1 MNCAFSVEESSG
13 PTETRPPSIDWNRTE
28 MDYPKNK
35 TIHGLFEQQVTQTP
49 DAIAVEFNSDRLTYR
64 ELNHKANVVAGE
76 LRRRGCGIETL
87 VGVCVERSL
96 DMLVSVLGI
105 LKAGG
110 SYVPLDPFF
119 PKERLAF
126 MIEDAGI
133 PLVVT
138 QHHLVQDLPPSKAES
153 ICVDGLNYVS
163 FSSPVR
169 RSPASSENLAYV
181 LYTSGSTG
189 RPKGVQIS
197 HRSVVNFLWAMRQA
211 PGLSANDV
219 LLAATTLSFDI
230 AALEIFLP
238 LAVGAKVVIAPRDV
252 TIDGHRLGKL
262 IHDCGAT
269 VMQATPVTWRML
281 LDSGWR
287 GESNLK
293 VLCGGETLRPDL
305 TEELLKR
312 CGELWN
318 MYGPTEATIW
328 STTCRLLPGE
338 TISIGRPIAN
348 TKVHVLDGD
357 LRPVPVGAVGELY
370 IGGEGLSRGYLGRPD
385 LTKERFL
392 ADPFDER
399 ASGRLYKTG
408 DLARYRADGR
418 LEFVGRAD
426 HQVRIR
432 GYRVEL
438 GEIETA
444 LARAD
449 GVAQAVVVARE
460 DQLGD
465 ARLVAYIVAGPPR
478 HEETPG
484 VLGNAISFRP
494 SALSLRSVLRQSL
507 PAYMIPSDFVFL
519 DAIPLTP
526 NRKVDRSALPEP
538 NGAMEKP
545 VDYPCEPPVGDV
557 EKKLATIIASLLE
570 IPRVG
575 RTDSFFDLGGHSL
588 LAASLFLEIERT
600 FGKRL
605 PLATLYRASTI
616 ETLAIAIEAQPKH
629 VGNCPSLVDIR
640 VGASKVRFFCVHGA
654 GGNVLLYR
662 NLARH
667 FGNEFSFYGLQSQ
680 GLDGND
686 APLTTVEE
694 MAERYLGEI
703 RKVQPQGPYLVG
715 GYCLGGTIAYEI
727 AQRLRRD
734 GHEVPLLALIDTYNF
749 VRMERPVPFRFLCQ
763 KVAFH
768 WGNMRQLPLLDWPG
782 YFFHKTSIARAGE
795 FSSLWRTLRTSLKTR
810 PAAARFPSLHESV
823 HDVNERAAQSY
834 EPKPYAGR
842 VTVFKPKVNYDFY
855 PDRQMGWGDLVTGH
869 LEIVE
874 LPVNPHAM
882 LAEPYV
888 QSLADRLKEAMANAS
903 RPARE
908 SRTAGLSTAMNIS
921 PCMLALL
928 FLNTW

>member
-1 MNCAFSVEESSG
+1 ME
-13 PTETRPPSIDWNRTE
+13 
-28 MDYPKNK
+28 YPKNK
-35 TIHGLFEQQVTQTP
+35 TIHQLFEHQVTQTP
-49 DAIAVEFNSDRLTYR
+49 DAIAVEFTSDRLTYR

-76 LRRRGCGIETL
+76 LRRRGCRIETL
-87 VGVCVERSL
+87 VGVYVERSL
-96 DMLVSVLGI
+96 DIVISVLGI

-138 QHHLVQDLPPSKAES
+138 QQHLVQDLPPSKAES

-163 FSSPVR
+163 ISLPAR
-169 RSPASSENLAYV
+169 RSPASSANLAYV

-189 RPKGVQIS
+189 RPKGVQIT
-197 HRSVVNFLWAMRQA
+197 HRSVVNFLWAMRQV
-211 PGLSANDV
+211 PGLSADDV
-219 LLAATTLSFDI
+219 LLAVTTLSFDI
-230 AALEIFLP
+230 AGLEIFLP
-238 LAVGAKVVIAPRDV
+238 LTVGAKVVIAPQDITV
-252 TIDGHRLGKL
+252 DGQRLGEL

-281 LDSGWR
+281 IDSGWR

-305 TEELLKR
+305 AEELFKR

-318 MYGPTEATIW
+318 MYGPTETTIW

-338 TISIGRPIAN
+338 AVSVGRPIAN
-348 TKVHVLDGD
+348 TKVHVLDAD
-357 LRPVPVGAVGELY
+357 LRPVPVDAAGELY
-370 IGGEGLSRGYLGRPD
+370 IGGEGLARGYLGRPD
-385 LTKERFL
+385 LTNERFL
-392 ADPFDER
+392 PDPFDKR
-399 ASGRLYKTG
+399 ANGRLYKTG

-418 LEFVGRAD
+418 LELVGRAD

-432 GYRVEL
+432 GFRVEL

-444 LARAD
+444 LARVD
-449 GVAQAVVVARE
+449 EVAEAVVVARE
-460 DQLGD
+460 HQLGD
-465 ARLVAYIVAGPPR
+465 IRLIAYIVPDSFPR
-478 HEETPG
+478 EPAADA
-484 VLGNAISFRP
+484 LGNVRSFGP
-494 SALSLRSVLRQSL
+494 SALSLRSALRQSL
-507 PAYMIPSDFVFL
+507 PEYMIPSNFVFL
-519 DAIPLTP
+519 DAMPLTP

-538 NGAMEKP
+538 NGTMEKA
-545 VDYPCEPPVGDV
+545 VDYPCELPIGDV
-557 EKKLATIIASLLE
+557 ETKLATITASLLKV
-570 IPRVG
+570 PRIG

-588 LAASLFLEIERT
+588 LAASLFSEIERT

-605 PLATLYRASTI
+605 PLAILYRASTI
-616 ETLAIAIEAQPKH
+616 ESLAAAIETQPRN
-629 VGNCPSLVDIR
+629 VANWPSLVDIR
-640 VGASKVRFFCVHGA
+640 GGVSKARFFCVHGA
-654 GGNVLLYR
+654 GGNILLYR

-680 GLDGND
+680 GLDGNG

-727 AQRLRRD
+727 AQRLRCD
-734 GHEVPLLALIDTYNF
+734 GHEVALVALLDTYNF
-749 VRMERPVPFRFLCQ
+749 GRMKRPVPFRFVCQ
-763 KVAFH
+763 KAAFH

-782 YFFHKTSIARAGE
+782 YLSHKMSVARAAE
-795 FSSLWRTLRTSLKTR
+795 FSSLWRILRGLPRIR

-823 HDVNERAAQSY
+823 HDVNERAAQLY
-834 EPKPYAGR
+834 QPKPYPGR

-855 PDRQMGWGDLVTGH
+855 PDRQMGWRDLVTGR

-888 QSLADRLKEAMANAS
+888 QSLADRLKEAISNATC
-903 RPARE
+903 PARE
-908 SRTAGLSTAMNIS
+908 SRTRGLAKAILSS
-921 PCMLALL
+921 SCMVALP
-928 FLNTW
+928 FLETW

>member
-1 MNCAFSVEESSG
+1 MSCAFSVEG
-13 PTETRPPSIDWNRTE
+13 PAGSTETRLSSIDWNRTE
-28 MDYPKNK
+28 MEYPKN
-35 TIHGLFEQQVTQTP
+35 TIIHGLFEYQVTQTP

-76 LRRRGCGIETL
+76 LRRRGCRIETL

-138 QHHLVQDLPPSKAES
+138 QQHLVQDLPPSKAES

-163 FSSPVR
+163 FSLPAR
-169 RSPASSENLAYV
+169 RSPASSGNLAYV

-211 PGLSANDV
+211 PGLRPNDV
-219 LLAATTLSFDI
+219 LLAVTTLSFDI

-238 LAVGAKVVIAPRDV
+238 LTVGAKVVIAPRDI
-252 TIDGHRLGKL
+252 TIDGKRLGEL

-281 LDSGWR
+281 IDSGWR

-305 TEELLKR
+305 AEELFKR
-312 CGELWN
+312 CRELWN
-318 MYGPTEATIW
+318 MYGPTETTIW

-338 TISIGRPIAN
+338 PISLGRPIAN

-370 IGGEGLSRGYLGRPD
+370 IGGEGLARGYLGRPD

-392 ADPFDER
+392 PDPFDKR

-432 GYRVEL
+432 GFRIEL

-465 ARLVAYIVAGPPR
+465 IRLVAYIVPR
-478 HEETPG
+478 TFRRKEAPDA
-484 VLGNAISFRP
+484 LGNARSFRP
-494 SALSLRSVLRQSL
+494 SVLSLRSALRQSL
-507 PAYMIPSDFVFL
+507 PANMIPSDFVFL
-519 DAIPLTP
+519 DALPLTP

-538 NGAMEKP
+538 NGTMEKA
-545 VDYPCEPPVGDV
+545 VDYPCELPIGDV
-557 EKKLATIIASLLE
+557 ETKLATIIASLLKV
-570 IPRVG
+570 PRVG

-588 LAASLFLEIERT
+588 LAASLFSEIERT

-605 PLATLYRASTI
+605 PLAILYRASTI
-616 ETLAIAIEAQPKH
+616 ETLAAAIEAQPRDA
-629 VGNCPSLVDIR
+629 NWPSLVDIR
-640 VGASKVRFFCVHGA
+640 GGVSKARFFCVHGA

-694 MAERYLGEI
+694 MAEKYLGEI
-703 RKVQPQGPYLVG
+703 RKVQPQGPYLLG

-734 GHEVPLLALIDTYNF
+734 GDEVALVALMDTYNF
-749 VRMERPVPFRFLCQ
+749 GSHETTGAIPLR
-763 KVAFH
+763 
-768 WGNMRQLPLLDWPG
+768 LPKSRL
-782 YFFHKTSIARAGE
+782 
-795 FSSLWRTLRTSLKTR
+795 SLGKYAPTSL
-810 PAAARFPSLHESV
+810 ARL
-823 HDVNERAAQSY
+823 
-834 EPKPYAGR
+834 
-842 VTVFKPKVNYDFY
+842 
-855 PDRQMGWGDLVTGH
+855 
-869 LEIVE
+869 
-874 LPVNPHAM
+874 
-882 LAEPYV
+882 
-888 QSLADRLKEAMANAS
+888 
-903 RPARE
+903 
-908 SRTAGLSTAMNIS
+908 AGLFVPQDERCQSRRVLIAVEDTKRIV
-921 PCMLALL
+921 
-928 FLNTW
+928 